1 MHRIRS
7 GIAGSSLMAALAG
20 CGESSVDEGPK
31 GFTPTDTK
39 PLDPM
44 VKQMQDTMKKKD
56 YTKKAAPPPEKEK
69 SKEAEKK
76 K

>member
-7 GIAGSSLMAALAG
+7 GIVGTILVAALAG
-20 CGESSVDEGPK
+20 CGDSGPQGGPG
-31 GFTPTDTK
+31 GFTSTDTK

-44 VKQMQDTMKKKD
+44 IKQMQDTMKKKD
-56 YTKKAAPPPEKEK
+56 YAQKAAPPVEKEK
-69 SKEAEKK
+69 KESAKK